1 MTLLPTALKFAELL
15 PCRFCSRL
23 DRKDCRAVVEPE
35 DEALELLPPRSPI
48 NFWNAEL
55 SVDRVF
61 DDNVAAESVL
71 LMSWLLPKS

>member
-1 MTLLPTALKFAELL
+1 
-15 PCRFCSRL
+15 
-23 DRKDCRAVVEPE
+23 
-35 DEALELLPPRSPI
+35 
-48 NFWNAEL
+48 L